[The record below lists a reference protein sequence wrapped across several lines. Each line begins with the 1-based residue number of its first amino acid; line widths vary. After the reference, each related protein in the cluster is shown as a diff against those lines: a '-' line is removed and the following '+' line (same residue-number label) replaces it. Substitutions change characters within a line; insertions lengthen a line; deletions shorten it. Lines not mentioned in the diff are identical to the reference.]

1 MNKPQT
7 AIVSLK
13 KTLRKF
19 KAENKKLRAE
29 VSRLKAEL
37 KDVAK
42 YDLHSLLLE
51 RDSIGEKCDRLEAE
65 NAEQN
70 RTISRLLEKATDT
83 ALSLTRKDELL
94 RELEWHETYDRDG
107 DAIWKCKICGAWT
120 TEYFPAEKVHK
131 PDCKL
136 AAELPEPEEA

>member
-94 RELEWHETYDRDG
+94 RELEWLPSILLR
-107 DAIWKCKICGAWT
+107 CKECYICGAIGSK
-120 TEYFPAEKVHK
+120 YGHK

-136 AAELPEPEEA
+136 AAELPDPEEA